1 MRRKIQSQDIRESFL
16 DERKERKMKRK
27 YQLALISVVVV
38 FAFLAVPGYSV
49 AQTKQQ
55 VFKWNWQTYASPATD
70 MFKYLKNELERL
82 AVMTNGRLVIT
93 LHPGNALVPDPTI
106 YDAMA
111 DGVLQGSVGTMAFL
125 GGKDPGYASIMQ
137 TMTGLFTEDWELG
150 YWYYNYGG
158 MEMVNE
164 ALAKI
169 GGIQIALNL
178 GKAPFEPIM
187 SRKSLEHPSN
197 FKGLKVRSLPGP
209 STAILEALGATVMA
223 IPGAEIYTSLD
234 TGIVDAAEFVGP
246 KENWD
251 VGLHEVTK
259 YVLFPAPHFFVG
271 QRSTIVSLKAWNSLP
286 DDLKAALRASMME
299 YDLRDYFATAG
310 SIGVYLKKM
319 KDKGLIIQTW
329 TPDEWR
335 EVNALG
341 RKVAEEWKKKS
352 PLARKVIESQ
362 EAMLK
367 ELGRW

>member
-1 MRRKIQSQDIRESFL
+1 
-16 DERKERKMKRK
+16 MKRK
-27 YQLALISVVVV
+27 YQSALISVVVI

-82 AVMTNGRLVIT
+82 RVMTNGRLVIT

-125 GGKDPGYASIMQ
+125 AGKDPGYASIMQ

-164 ALAKI
+164 ALAKV
-169 GGIQIALNL
+169 GCIQIALNL
-178 GKAPFEPIM
+178 GKAPFEPIL

-209 STAILEALGATVMA
+209 STAILEALGATVLA

-246 KENWD
+246 KEDWD
-251 VGLHEVTK
+251 TGLHEVTK
-259 YVLFPAPHFFVG
+259 YVLFPAPHFIVG
-271 QRSTIVSLKAWNSLP
+271 QRATIVSLKAWNSLP
-286 DDLKAALRASMME
+286 DDLKAALRAAMME

-329 TPDEWR
+329 TPEEWR

-352 PLARKVIESQ
+352 PLAKKVIESQ